1 MAGNVSTPSLSAAIR
16 IDRIEPPAPTGLV
29 VPTPTKLPHL
39 TWTQASDAATGGSG
53 IGEYH
58 VYRNGVRVGIVAIA
72 DFQDT
77 TVTLDDVYGYTVTA
91 VDGAGNESAPSS
103 AATVLFDHTPAPR
116 ARRPERPDAVAGEAR
131 HGVGVGRPRRP
142 LRLRVLRDLPRRR
155 RDRHHDEPG
164 VHRHRPAA

>member
-16 IDRIEPPAPTGLV
+16 IDRVQPDPPDRARRADADN
-29 VPTPTKLPHL
+29 LPHL

-53 IGEYH
+53 IGDYH

-91 VDGAGNESAPSS
+91 VDGAGNESRP
-103 AATVLFDHTPAPR
+103 PAP
-116 ARRPERPDAVAGEAR
+116 
-131 HGVGVGRPRRP
+131 PRCCSTT
-142 LRLRVLRDLPRRR
+142 RRR
-155 RDRHHDEPG
+155 RR
-164 VHRHRPAA
+164 RAA